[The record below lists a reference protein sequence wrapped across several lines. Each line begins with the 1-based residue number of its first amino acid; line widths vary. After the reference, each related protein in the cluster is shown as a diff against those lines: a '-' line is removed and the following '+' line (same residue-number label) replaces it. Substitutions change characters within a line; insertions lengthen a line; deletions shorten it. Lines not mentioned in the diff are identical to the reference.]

1 MTKGR
6 WALFTIFFVLI
17 IDQIL
22 KIWIKTSLPLGG
34 SIPVFGDWFT
44 LHFVE
49 NNGMAFGLELE
60 GKTGK
65 LILTLFRLIAVTG
78 IGYYLYKVI
87 KSDSH
92 LGFIISLSLV
102 LAGAFGNIIDS
113 AFYGVI
119 FSESNYSIPDAAVM
133 FPEGGGYAPFLF
145 GKVVDMFHFRFLE
158 GIYPDWIP
166 WLGGQDFMF
175 FRPVFN
181 IADSSIT
188 CGVIL
193 LILFQKKFFYSKKI

>member
-6 WALFTIFFVLI
+6 WALFVIFFVLI
-17 IDQIL
+17 IDQIV
-22 KIWIKTSLPLGG
+22 KIYIKTTLPLGG
-34 SIPVFGDWFT
+34 SIPVLGDWFT

-60 GKTGK
+60 GKAGK
-65 LILTLFRLIAVTG
+65 LFLTLFRLIAVAG
-78 IGYYLYKVI
+78 IGYYIYKVI
-87 KSDSH
+87 KNNAP

-113 AFYGVI
+113 AFYGVL
-119 FSESNYSIPDAAVM
+119 FSESGYNIANPAVFM
-133 FPEGGGYAPFLF
+133 PEGGGYSSFLF
-145 GKVVDMFHFRFLE
+145 GKVVDMFHFNLLE
-158 GIYPDWIP
+158 GVYPEWVP